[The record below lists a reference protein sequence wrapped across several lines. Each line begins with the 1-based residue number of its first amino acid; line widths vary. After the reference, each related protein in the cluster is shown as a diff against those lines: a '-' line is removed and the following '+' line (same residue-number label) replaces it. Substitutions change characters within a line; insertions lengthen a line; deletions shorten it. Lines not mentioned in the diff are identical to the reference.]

1 MEEDHHRAVV
11 EAAYARLR
19 ETLEAKDV
27 SVEGLKA
34 AALEAL
40 NQARIEVELDPDWLA
55 TELARL
61 RTTPAAPA
69 ADAGGLAE
77 HGDR

>member
-1 MEEDHHRAVV
+1 MDEDHHRAVV

-27 SVEGLKA
+27 SVEGLRA

-40 NQARIEVELDPDWLA
+40 NQARIEIELDPDWLA
-55 TELARL
+55 TELMRL
-61 RTTPAAPA
+61 S
-69 ADAGGLAE
+69 E
-77 HGDR
+77 SGDLRLDVKKDVKGA